1 MGNANRGTDQKA
13 IAQQLSQDLGVLRD
27 AMTRLSLSIQDYVFE
42 YSGNNDLGTAVVVL
56 SVIDMAKSTD

>member
-42 YSGNNDLGTAVVVL
+42 YSGKNDQATAVEVR
-56 SVIDMAKSTD
+56 SVIDKAKSTD